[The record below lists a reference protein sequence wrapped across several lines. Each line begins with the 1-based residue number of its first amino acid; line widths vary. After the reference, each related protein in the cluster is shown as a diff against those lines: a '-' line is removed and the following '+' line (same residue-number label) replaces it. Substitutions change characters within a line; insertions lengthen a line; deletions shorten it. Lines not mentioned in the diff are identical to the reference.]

1 MLSRANCWKPDWLIT
16 CKRVTRTMLLI
27 LGVSIP
33 LLMKTSAQAGYA
45 AYVVDANSGAVLHT
59 RNSQVLNFPA
69 SLCKVMTLY
78 LVFKGLDEGTFSL
91 KSMVPISQR
100 AARQPS
106 SKIGL
111 RAGDSIMLQDAILAL
126 TTKSANDIA
135 TAVAEFVSGSESA
148 FAKQM
153 TQQAQS
159 LGMSKT
165 SFRNASGLPNSR
177 QKTTAKDLSILG
189 AALYSNFPHYAHY
202 FSRKNFSYRG
212 RMYRNHNNLLGT
224 YKGVEG
230 IKTGYIRAA
239 GYNLMVSA
247 RDNGDHVIAV
257 VLGGK
262 TARRRD
268 AQMRRLLDRAFVRI
282 ERNNKLFAVV
292 SRPPRKPT
300 MKTAV
305 DEYSLK
311 TAGKNLANAA
321 DIIGEVL
328 TEYVAVTDAMASQSH
343 DTTWGVQLGAFSRHD
358 AAERVLNNVVPLFPE
373 LLGNTQPEVSTVTD
387 SIGTLYRARYI
398 GLTEAA
404 ARALCS
410 ELTGRAQACIVSP
423 PGPSS

>member
-1 MLSRANCWKPDWLIT
+1 MLSRANCWKPNWLIT
-16 CKRVTRTMLLI
+16 CKRVTRIMFLI
-27 LGVSIP
+27 LGISIP

-78 LVFKGLDEGTFSL
+78 LVFKGLDDGTFSL

-111 RAGDSIMLQDAILAL
+111 RAGDSRMLQDAILAL

-189 AALYSNFPHYAHY
+189 AAVYSNFPPYAH
-202 FSRKNFSYRG
+202 
-212 RMYRNHNNLLGT
+212 
-224 YKGVEG
+224 
-230 IKTGYIRAA
+230 
-239 GYNLMVSA
+239 
-247 RDNGDHVIAV
+247 
-257 VLGGK
+257 
-262 TARRRD
+262 
-268 AQMRRLLDRAFVRI
+268 
-282 ERNNKLFAVV
+282 
-292 SRPPRKPT
+292 
-300 MKTAV
+300 
-305 DEYSLK
+305 
-311 TAGKNLANAA
+311 
-321 DIIGEVL
+321 
-328 TEYVAVTDAMASQSH
+328 
-343 DTTWGVQLGAFSRHD
+343 
-358 AAERVLNNVVPLFPE
+358 
-373 LLGNTQPEVSTVTD
+373 
-387 SIGTLYRARYI
+387 
-398 GLTEAA
+398 
-404 ARALCS
+404 
-410 ELTGRAQACIVSP
+410 
-423 PGPSS
+423 